1 MKLLVIGGG
10 NMGLTYAKGI
20 HNANLLGEAIM
31 VLEKGADNV
40 STLQKK
46 EPQFN
51 VFENARDCVSI
62 ADIIMVA
69 VKPFHCESVFETIKP
84 FVRENQVIISVM
96 AGVKISTIQNGLGLE
111 KVIRSM
117 PNLPAMINKG
127 MTTFTG
133 SQQVSSAELDIVK
146 NLLGST
152 GKAIKV
158 DSEDEIDKSTG
169 LSGSGSAYIF
179 YFMEAMME
187 SAKEMGFS
195 EEEAKAITCQT
206 FDGAVDLFRQKT
218 DSTSEWIDKVC
229 SKGGTTIAAIN
240 TFEDNEVKANIKK
253 GIFAAYNRA
262 VELGNS

>member
-1 MKLLVIGGG
+1 
-10 NMGLTYAKGI
+10 MGLTYAKGI
-20 HNANLLGEAIM
+20 DNSKLLGESIM
-31 VLEKGADNV
+31 VLEKGEESVNR
-40 STLQKK
+40 LKNN
-46 EPQFN
+46 EPQFD
-51 VFENARDCVSI
+51 VYSDPKDCVGQ

-69 VKPFHCESVFETIKP
+69 VKPFHSEEVFKSIAP
-84 FVRENQVIISVM
+84 FVTNNQLVISVM
-96 AGVKISTIQNGLGLE
+96 AGVKIETIKNGLKLN
-111 KVIRSM
+111 KVVRSM

-133 SQQVSSAELDIVK
+133 SSEVSKEELKTVEK
-146 NLLGST
+146 LLSST
-152 GKAIKV
+152 GESIFV
-158 DSEDEIDKSTG
+158 PTEDDIDKSTG

-195 EEEAKAITCQT
+195 EEDAKKITCQT

-218 DSTSEWIDKVC
+218 DTTSEWIDKVC

-240 TFEDNEVKANIKK
+240 TFEENNVKADIKK

>member
-20 HNANLLGEAIM
+20 HNAQLLSDAIM
-31 VLEKGADNV
+31 VLEKGTENV
-40 STLQKK
+40 DRLKK
-46 EPQFN
+46 AEPQFN
-51 VFENARDCVSI
+51 VFENPEDCVST

-69 VKPFHCESVFETIKP
+69 VKPFHCADVFKIIKP
-84 FVRENQVIISVM
+84 FVREDQVIISVM
-96 AGVKISTIQNGLGLE
+96 AGVKISTIQTALGLD
-111 KVIRSM
+111 KIIRSM

-133 SQQVSSAELDIVK
+133 SDQVSKEEIEIVK
-146 NLLGST
+146 GLLGST
-152 GKAIKV
+152 GKAIQVK
-158 DSEDEIDKSTG
+158 SEEEIDKSTG

-195 EEEAKAITCQT
+195 DEDAKTITCQT
-206 FDGAVDLFRQKT
+206 FDGAVDLFNQKN
-218 DSTSEWIDKVC
+218 DSTSEWIDRVC

-240 TFEDNEVKANIKK
+240 KFEDNNVKLNIKK
-253 GIFAAYNRA
+253 GIFAAYHRA
-262 VELGNS
+262 VELGNA

>member
-20 HNANLLGEAIM
+20 DNSKLLGDSIM
-31 VLEKGADNV
+31 VLEKGEESVDR
-40 STLQKK
+40 LKK
-46 EPQFN
+46 NEPQFE
-51 VFENARDCVSI
+51 VYSDPKDCVPQ

-69 VKPFHCESVFETIKP
+69 VKPFHAEEVFKSIAG
-84 FVRENQVIISVM
+84 FVSDKQLVISVM
-96 AGVKISTIQNGLGLE
+96 AGVKIETIQKGLNLT
-111 KVIRSM
+111 KVVRSM

-127 MTTFTG
+127 MTAFTG
-133 SQQVSSAELDIVK
+133 SSSVSKEELQTVEK
-146 NLLGST
+146 LLSST
-152 GKAIKV
+152 GESIFV
-158 DSEDEIDKSTG
+158 STEDDIDKSTG

-195 EEEAKAITCQT
+195 EEEAKKFTCQT
-206 FDGAVDLFRQKT
+206 FDGAVDLFRQKSDT
-218 DSTSEWIDKVC
+218 TSEWIDKVC

-240 TFEDNEVKANIKK
+240 TFEENNVKADIKK

>member
-1 MKLLVIGGG
+1 
-10 NMGLTYAKGI
+10 MGLTYAKGI
-20 HNANLLGEAIM
+20 HNAQLLGEEIM
-31 VLEKGADNV
+31 VLEKSEESINI
-40 STLQKK
+40 LKNE
-46 EPQFN
+46 EPQFKGYTSA
-51 VFENARDCVSI
+51 EQCVPQ
-62 ADIIMVA
+62 ADIIMIA
-69 VKPFHCESVFETIKP
+69 VKPFHSDDVFKQIVP
-84 FVRENQVIISVM
+84 FVKNEQLIISVM
-96 AGVKISTIQNGLGLE
+96 AGVKISTIQVGLGLD

-133 SQQVSSAELDIVK
+133 SEQVSEEELIIVEK
-146 NLLGST
+146 LLSST

-158 DSEDEIDKSTG
+158 KTEDDIDKTTG

-195 EEEAKAITCQT
+195 EKEAKAITTQT
-206 FDGAVDLFRQKT
+206 FGGAVDLFSQKEET
-218 DSTSEWIDKVC
+218 TSAWINKVC

-240 TFEDNEVKANIKK
+240 TFEDKHVKENIKK

>member
-20 HNANLLGEAIM
+20 HNSKLLGESIM
-31 VLEKGADNV
+31 ILGKGEENIKQ
-40 STLQKK
+40 LKEK

-51 VFENARDCVSI
+51 VFSEPGDCVPQ
-62 ADIIMVA
+62 ADIIMIA
-69 VKPFHCESVFETIKP
+69 VKPFHSADLFANISQYTNEK
-84 FVRENQVIISVM
+84 QLIISVM
-96 AGVKISTIQNGLGLE
+96 AGVKIGTIQEQLGIN
-111 KVIRSM
+111 KIIRSM

-133 SQQVSSAELDIVK
+133 SKEVSSEELKTVEK
-146 NLLGST
+146 LLSST
-152 GKAIKV
+152 GKSLFVATEN
-158 DSEDEIDKSTG
+158 DIDKTTG

-195 EEEAKAITCQT
+195 EEDAKKITCQT
-206 FDGAVDLFRQKT
+206 FDGAVDLFKQNS
-218 DSTSEWIDKVC
+218 DSTSEWINKVC

-240 TFEDNEVKANIKK
+240 TFEENNVKADIKK